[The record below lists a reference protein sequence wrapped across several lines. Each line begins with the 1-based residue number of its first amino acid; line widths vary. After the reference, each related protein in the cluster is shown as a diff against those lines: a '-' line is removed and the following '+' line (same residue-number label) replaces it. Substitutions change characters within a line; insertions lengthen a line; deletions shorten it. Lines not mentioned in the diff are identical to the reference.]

1 MNDREEVFKKI
12 EDITTLLYKNPKT
25 EINKEEKE
33 FNKIVDEYISTYMH
47 KNSVYD
53 KLYKK

>member
-12 EDITTLLYKNPKT
+12 EEITTLIYKNPKVETT
-25 EINKEEKE
+25 EEEKE
-33 FNKIVDEYISTYMH
+33 FNKIIDEYISTYMH
-47 KNSVYD
+47 KDSVYD